1 MREIYICYK
10 NLAHFSIKKVNPM
23 VLAIGGVAVVI
34 LIYEAQQKGL
44 FSKLGLGGGGSA
56 PAGQAAN
63 VNFVLTPPSV
73 QPNSSITVTGQF
85 TDAGGKAISVPQGLW
100 YIYERTNVNTPILM
114 QQGKLGTNV
123 SNFTQQI
130 QTTNFPEGTYSFVVA
145 DQPFSMP
152 SQPATTQGL
161 GSAGVYNA
169 APTGA
174 LTPTLSTYGQLSLS

>member
-10 NLAHFSIKKVNPM
+10 NLAHFSLKKVHPA

-34 LIYEAQQKGL
+34 LIYEGNQKGW
-44 FSKLGLGGGGSA
+44 FKKIFGGGG
-56 PAGQAAN
+56 AATGGASG
-63 VNFVLTPPSV
+63 VDFTLSPPSV
-73 QPNSSITVTGQF
+73 QPNASLSVTGKF
-85 TDAGGKAISVPQGLW
+85 SNAVPQAYW

-114 QQGKLGTNV
+114 QQGSLGTNV
-123 SNFTQQI
+123 TDFNQTI
-130 QTTNFPEGTYSFVVA
+130 KTTNFPEGTYSFVVT

-161 GSAGVYNA
+161 GSAGVYNTA
-169 APTGA
+169 STGA